1 MAQQHALGV
10 ALIGSGIFIKEE
22 HLPAVL
28 KCPSLAIKALY
39 SRSLASA
46 QEAAGLIPGL
56 APAAPTVDIYA
67 DDAGPGRGYTDLLS
81 RPDVAAV
88 VIALPITTQPSF
100 IEAALRAGK
109 HVLAEKPVAGD
120 LETAKQLV
128 KLASNCQGDSSSP
141 TLSIA
146 ENYRFLPRLMYM
158 REQARHLGRVTHF
171 GVRVMTLMPETSK
184 WCRTS
189 WRREPTHQGG
199 FLLDGGVHHAAGA
212 RHFLSGPEN
221 RAVSVRAYTDSVHE
235 TLPPL
240 DTVVAVVRTASGAT
254 GTFQHSVGT
263 LMDSFE
269 WFAACEQGSVRSDG
283 DVVTVKAKDGQETT
297 RKFERVSG
305 VTDEV
310 KAWAASLTTGSPE
323 PRLAPEE
330 ALADLEFVDLMLRSG
345 EQRGAEMT
353 YELQP

>member
-28 KCPSLAIKALY
+28 KCPSLAVKAIY

-67 DDAGPGRGYTDLLS
+67 DDAGPGRGYIDVLS

-88 VIALPITTQPSF
+88 VVALPITTQPSF

-109 HVLAEKPVAGD
+109 HVLAEKPIAGD
-120 LETAKQLV
+120 LKTAKQLV
-128 KLASNCQGDSSSP
+128 ALASSCQGS
-141 TLSIA
+141 LSVA

-158 REQARHLGRVTHF
+158 CEQARHLGRVTHF

-184 WCRTS
+184 WCRTG
-189 WRREPTHQGG
+189 WRREPSHQGG

-221 RAVSVRAYTDSVHE
+221 RAVRVRAYTDSVHE

-269 WFAACEQGSVRSDG
+269 WFVACEGGSVRSDG
-283 DVVTVKAKDGQETT
+283 DVVTVKTKHGQETT

-305 VTDEV
+305 VVDEV
-310 KAWAASLTTGSPE
+310 KAWAESLTTGIPE
-323 PRLAPEE
+323 PRLAPEQ

-345 EQRGAEMT
+345 EQGGAEMT